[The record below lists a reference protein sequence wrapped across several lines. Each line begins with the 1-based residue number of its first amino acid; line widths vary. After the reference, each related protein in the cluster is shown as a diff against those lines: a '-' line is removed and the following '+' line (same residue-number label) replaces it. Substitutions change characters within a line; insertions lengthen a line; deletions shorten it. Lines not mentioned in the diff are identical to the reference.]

1 MSPHIR
7 VGKGKVN
14 YQEQVKT
21 ASGRRT
27 RKAEGALPDSRL
39 AEEGPSS
46 RAASLREFQTEI
58 PFSIKMLMTLLA
70 ETAHYKS
77 ALCCLLSEL

>member
-1 MSPHIR
+1 MSPHIG

-21 ASGRRT
+21 AWGRKT
-27 RKAEGALPDSRL
+27 RKAEGALLD
-39 AEEGPSS
+39 
-46 RAASLREFQTEI
+46 SLREFQTEI

-70 ETAHYKS
+70 ETSHYKS